1 MLRCLGEL
9 VGGCLPRGRA
19 QGWAAEERA
28 GREGRLRL
36 ALGDFQTLPRGS
48 QTVPTPGVR
57 PPACLLVNQSSEA
70 QLQKEG
76 QSKLGENHGF
86 RALKAAGLQAGSG
99 CGVGG
104 GKAQSDSGTA
114 GWGLGVLG
122 GQAQGRPAFGVG
134 WPLQDLL
141 APPFPPLSLLRAC
154 ACSDAPEPSR
164 IPAAGGAL
172 GRQVEKASW

>member
-1 MLRCLGEL
+1 M
-9 VGGCLPRGRA
+9 PRGRA

-104 GKAQSDSGTA
+104 GGAVRFWHSWVGAGCPGRPGPRSPSLWCGVATA
-114 GWGLGVLG
+114 GSPGSSLPSFVPPPGLCLQRCPRAQQNSCRRRGV
-122 GQAQGRPAFGVG
+122 GQAGRKGFLVEEGFR
-134 WPLQDLL
+134 W
-141 APPFPPLSLLRAC
+141 
-154 ACSDAPEPSR
+154 
-164 IPAAGGAL
+164 AL
-172 GRQVEKASW
+172 KNE